1 MDKLCL
7 QKGHTEKEPRKKLK
21 SNFNME
27 QKPIEFCVSPLHYLR
42 HHNHLS
48 IFERVI

>member
-21 SNFNME
+21 LEE